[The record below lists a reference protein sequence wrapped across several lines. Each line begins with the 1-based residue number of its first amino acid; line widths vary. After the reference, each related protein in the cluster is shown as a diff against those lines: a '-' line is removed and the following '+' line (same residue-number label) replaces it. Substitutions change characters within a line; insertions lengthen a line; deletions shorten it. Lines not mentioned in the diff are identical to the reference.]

1 MTINDKGSEDA
12 GAAPATSTIDIQS
25 FNHITQ
31 DVMSRQIDLV
41 AQRVS
46 MMGVN

>member
-1 MTINDKGSEDA
+1 MTINDKGSEDT
-12 GAAPATSTIDIQS
+12 GAVPVTSTIDTQS
-25 FNHITQ
+25 FNHTVL
-31 DVMSRQIDLV
+31 DMVSRQIDLV